1 MEALIENTMIV
12 YIEENQEVRKTLIER
27 SKSHPKPLYYS
38 TDFLMRN
45 LENYEN
51 EMNESSETMD
61 PDEFVRWIFPKL
73 LEYRKTK
80 YETIA
85 SQHGYTIQ
93 ASDAIHVNNESD
105 FLELILNSIKSQ

>member
-1 MEALIENTMIV
+1 
-12 YIEENQEVRKTLIER
+12 
-27 SKSHPKPLYYS
+27 
-38 TDFLMRN
+38 MRN

-51 EMNESSETMD
+51 EMKESPETMN
-61 PDEFVRWIFPKL
+61 PDGFVRWIFPKL

-80 YETIA
+80 YESIA

-105 FLELILNSIKSQ
+105 FLELIVKAIESQ

>member
-1 MEALIENTMIV
+1 
-12 YIEENQEVRKTLIER
+12 
-27 SKSHPKPLYYS
+27 
-38 TDFLMRN
+38 
-45 LENYEN
+45 
-51 EMNESSETMD
+51 MNESSETMD

-73 LEYRKTK
+73 LKYRKTK

-105 FLELILNSIKSQ
+105 FLELIVKAIESQ